1 MRRPHPAHQHC
12 VVYQLIQHLESVADA
27 AGAAGQIHDE
37 GLAGPSQP
45 EAAMKCRFHNVR
57 AGFLRSS
64 SSRPDHP
71 GIPTGRL
78 QRSGLSVGAN
88 YDGFRGLVSP

>member
-1 MRRPHPAHQHC
+1 
-12 VVYQLIQHLESVADA
+12 
-27 AGAAGQIHDE
+27 
-37 GLAGPSQP
+37 
-45 EAAMKCRFHNVR
+45 MKCRFHNVR